1 MRNAAILKGA
11 GFLVPLFASQ
21 LVLASPIQWTPSVGG
36 NGHYYELV
44 TQGGLSW
51 DSARI
56 AAENRGG
63 YLATPTSA
71 AENSFIVDVV
81 GAGLPG
87 TGLSYLYWLGGSQP
101 PNEARPDAGWQWI
114 TGEPW
119 AYTNWATAFGEPND
133 FFGPAS
139 EQYLI
144 YDEGK
149 GKWNDVPRDWG
160 FVDGYI
166 VELDALPIPEPNTL
180 GLLGLSLL
188 AMLCYVLRRP
198 ERESISAEDGPK
210 RS

>member
-1 MRNAAILKGA
+1 MDPKH
-11 GFLVPLFASQ
+11 
-21 LVLASPIQWTPSVGG
+21 GG

-44 TQGGLSW
+44 TQEGLSW

-87 TGLSYLYWLGGSQP
+87 IFPYLYWLGGSQP
-101 PNEARPDAGWQWI
+101 SNEARPDAGWQWI

-119 AYTNWATAFGEPND
+119 AYTNWANGEPND

-139 EQYLI
+139 EQYLT

-160 FVDGYI
+160 FVRGYI

-180 GLLGLSLL
+180 GLVALPLL
-188 AMLCYVLRRP
+188 AVFYRYMRRRTRTWLMVP
-198 ERESISAEDGPK
+198 VCLQ
-210 RS
+210 RSRLSHMRH

>member
-1 MRNAAILKGA
+1 MRNAKILKCTA
-11 GFLVPLFASQ
+11 LIPFFASQ
-21 LVLASPIQWTPSVGG
+21 LALANPIQWSPTIGG

-44 TQGGLSW
+44 NATGLSW
-51 DSARI
+51 GAASI

-71 AENSFIVDVV
+71 AENNFIVDVV

-87 TGLSYLYWLGGSQP
+87 TGIQYLYWLGGFQP
-101 PNEARPDAGWQWI
+101 SNEARPNEKWQWI

-119 AYTNWATAFGEPND
+119 AYTNWAAGEPND

-139 EQYLI
+139 EQYLV

-149 GKWNDVPRDWG
+149 GKWNDVSLNWG

-166 VELDALPIPEPNTL
+166 AEFDALPTPEPSTL
-180 GLLGLSLL
+180 GLVALPVL
-188 AMLCYVLRRP
+188 AMLYCSVLRR
-198 ERESISAEDGPK
+198 R
-210 RS
+210 RT